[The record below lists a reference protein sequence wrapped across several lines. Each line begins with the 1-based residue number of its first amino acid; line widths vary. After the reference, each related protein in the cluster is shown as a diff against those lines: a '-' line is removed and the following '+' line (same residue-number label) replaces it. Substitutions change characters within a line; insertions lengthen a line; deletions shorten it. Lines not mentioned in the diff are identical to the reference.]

1 MKSKPIKSTKTK
13 TTTNPE
19 TVISI
24 KQDIIDLKIQANELQ
39 NKILEKQR
47 KLIDF
52 NKSGFFAECE
62 FKDFP
67 DE

>member
-1 MKSKPIKSTKTK
+1 MKNKQVKSPKTK
-13 TTTNPE
+13 VITKPE

-24 KQDIIDLKIQANELQ
+24 KKGIIDLKIQANELQ

-52 NKSGFFAECE
+52 KEGGLFADCD

-67 DE
+67 DK

>member
-1 MKSKPIKSTKTK
+1 MKGKPIKSTKSK
-13 TTTNPE
+13 TATNPE
-19 TVISI
+19 TIISI

-47 KLIDF
+47 KLLDF
-52 NKSGFFAECE
+52 KESDFLAESG

-67 DE
+67 DD